1 MDYGNSTPASRAWG
15 IAGTVLFHA
24 IVLGL
29 MLLMVMDYN
38 VRRHE
43 MLDELALNQVEEQE
57 DSVDVLMPGEYVM
70 VGDDFYQDVTT
81 PEETAPPTAADNAA
95 TASDNML
102 TTTAKADI
110 KATPR
115 RDTESADQRRARAAE
130 KQAEE
135 RRNAQ
140 AAKIGERVQ
149 FGKPGEGEGAD
160 RRPGSV
166 DGNKSTGAA
175 LAGRPGVNLKGR
187 TLSHWDNPSATESG
201 TIVIAVRVDRK
212 GHVVSA
218 SYARG
223 TGSVASNLAAR
234 RSCVARRCAHHSQ
247 LPRMPRQNR
256 PALSLIASFRP
267 PGDPFGQLER
277 YIFVT
282 SKRTDYGINTSSQDM
297 PSPPEGDQ

>member
-175 LAGRPGVNLKGR
+175 LADVRGSTSKAALCH
-187 TLSHWDNPSATESG
+187 TG
-201 TIVIAVRVDRK
+201 TIRRQR
-212 GHVVSA
+212 SR
-218 SYARG
+218 AR
-223 TGSVASNLAAR
+223 
-234 RSCVARRCAHHSQ
+234 
-247 LPRMPRQNR
+247 
-256 PALSLIASFRP
+256 
-267 PGDPFGQLER
+267 
-277 YIFVT
+277 
-282 SKRTDYGINTSSQDM
+282 
-297 PSPPEGDQ
+297 

>member
-218 SYARG
+218 AYARG

-234 RSCVARRCAHHSQ
+234 RSCVAAALRSSFSVAEDA
-247 LPRMPRQNR
+247 
-256 PALSLIASFRP
+256 PAEQTGTITYRFVP
-267 PGDPFGQLER
+267 PAG
-277 YIFVT
+277 
-282 SKRTDYGINTSSQDM
+282 
-297 PSPPEGDQ
+297 